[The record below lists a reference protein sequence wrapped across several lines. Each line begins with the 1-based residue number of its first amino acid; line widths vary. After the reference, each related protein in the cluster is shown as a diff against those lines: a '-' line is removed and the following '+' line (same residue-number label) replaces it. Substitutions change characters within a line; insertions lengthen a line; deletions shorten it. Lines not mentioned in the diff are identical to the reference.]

1 MKNNK
6 KDNNKYY
13 CEKCDYQTTN
23 KTKYDRHLLTPK
35 HNISTNSNEKE
46 NNKENDKEN
55 DNNKYYCKHCD
66 YHTLHKGLWNRHL
79 LTLKHNILTN
89 SIEKREKKE
98 KKEKEISLFICEC
111 GKKYKHKS
119 TLSNHKKEC
128 IIVINNIST
137 INNITN
143 SNSNKNDKELIKHLV
158 EANQDLTNKIV
169 ELAKEPKTIN
179 NTTNNTNN
187 TNNTTN
193 NMTINVFLN
202 EKCKDAI
209 NLIDFIKNLN
219 ITWDDTA
226 ETKDIC
232 IEQSLTNLIMDKVK
246 DMDITER
253 PIHCTDKKRLQYY
266 VKDGEWKTKDID
278 IVFDKVLYD
287 LSKKHVNNLA
297 VYGEEHPE
305 WIQNDD
311 NTEMYFGIT
320 TNCMIYKH
328 EMERR
333 RNKVKKL
340 LSDKVLLKK
349 EDIQI

>member
-6 KDNNKYY
+6 KENDKYY
-13 CEKCDYQTTN
+13 CNKCDYYTTN

-35 HNISTNSNEKE
+35 HNIKTQINYE
-46 NNKENDKEN
+46 
-55 DNNKYYCKHCD
+55 CKLCNFN
-66 YHTLHKGLWNRHL
+66 TLHKGLWNRHL

-89 SIEKREKKE
+89 SIEKKE
-98 KKEKEISLFICEC
+98 KKISLFICEC

-119 TLSNHKKEC
+119 TLLNHKKEC

-137 INNITN
+137 INNIT
-143 SNSNKNDKELIKHLV
+143 NSNKNDKELIKHLV

-219 ITWDDTA
+219 ISWDDTA
-226 ETKDIC
+226 KTKDIC

-287 LSKKHVNNLA
+287 LSKKHVNNIA
-297 VYGEEHPE
+297 EYGEEHPE

-349 EDIQI
+349 EDIQNA